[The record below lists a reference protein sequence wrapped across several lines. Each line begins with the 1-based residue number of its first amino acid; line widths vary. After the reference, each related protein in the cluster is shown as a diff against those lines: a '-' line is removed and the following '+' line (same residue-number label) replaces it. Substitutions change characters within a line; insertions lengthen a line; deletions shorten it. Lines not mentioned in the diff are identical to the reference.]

1 MRRFR
6 VLSTGRT
13 GTRKLFAAFI
23 SFCLKNHRSNPHNP
37 WLLRFNSESF
47 REQALQRFPNSPRN
61 LFPDFLQYISEAPE
75 MTSHDEEQRRPKQQK
90 EN

>member
-1 MRRFR
+1 VLVLTARRNDLFPKIR
-6 VLSTGRT
+6 VIRGVPRRSLGGDGTAST
-13 GTRKLFAAFI
+13 
-23 SFCLKNHRSNPHNP
+23 
-37 WLLRFNSESF
+37 
-47 REQALQRFPNSPRN
+47 LQRFPNSPRN